1 MLLRDYE
8 VAVERAASA
17 GLDIVSQNYQVHW
30 DYLQSVFFSTTIL
43 TTIGKANDGRLF
55 LCLWVHSP
63 SITCIF
69 CQRNLTGK
77 GLKCYSKTTKLL
89 PY

>member
-17 GLDIVSQNYQVHW
+17 GPDIVSQNYQVHW

-55 LCLWVHSP
+55 LCFWVHPP
-63 SITCIF
+63 SIICIYI
-69 CQRNLTGK
+69 LTK
-77 GLKCYSKTTKLL
+77 KLSRERT
-89 PY
+89 